1 MNKIEL
7 HQIAIAKEVFFS
19 LLKWFVIVLIANNI
33 LWAAVHYYYIRKS
46 FEEAPI
52 TSISATQET
61 VEGNNTIT
69 QGDK

>member
-19 LLKWFVIVLIANNI
+19 LLKWFAIVLLINNG
-33 LWAAVHYYYIRKS
+33 LWAAIHYYYIHKS
-46 FEEAPI
+46 FEEAP
-52 TSISATQET
+52 SATIEAVQET

-69 QGDK
+69 QGSK

>member
-19 LLKWFVIVLIANNI
+19 LFKLFVIVLVINNM